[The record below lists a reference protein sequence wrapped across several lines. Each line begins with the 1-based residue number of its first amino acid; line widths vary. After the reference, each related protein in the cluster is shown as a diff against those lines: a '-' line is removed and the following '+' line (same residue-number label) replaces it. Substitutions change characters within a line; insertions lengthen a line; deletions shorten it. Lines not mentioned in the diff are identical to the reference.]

1 MNGEIFVRSH
11 EESNQHSIRLLEE
24 HKLEVILEPI
34 FTWLNYVNQNR
45 IKRCVEEGHFVQ
57 LGLSLLKRAYIT
69 RVDKTFSNIFRD
81 YLKGRES
88 HDPFHLIHQ
97 VEEAMIYNSAIEG
110 ESSVSIAGAY
120 AFIKDELSIDG
131 IYHTGP
137 LGCMHETIA
146 TSRIQALI
154 NKERKEKNNILIPF
168 MDAVFGDSPIA
179 NLDSQI
185 AIFAENCWLRK
196 EIREKNN

>member
-1 MNGEIFVRSH
+1 
-11 EESNQHSIRLLEE
+11 
-24 HKLEVILEPI
+24 
-34 FTWLNYVNQNR
+34 
-45 IKRCVEEGHFVQ
+45 
-57 LGLSLLKRAYIT
+57 
-69 RVDKTFSNIFRD
+69 
-81 YLKGRES
+81 
-88 HDPFHLIHQ
+88 
-97 VEEAMIYNSAIEG
+97 
-110 ESSVSIAGAY
+110 
-120 AFIKDELSIDG
+120 
-131 IYHTGP
+131 
-137 LGCMHETIA
+137 MHETIA